1 MKRLL
6 YSEFATDDLKGILDY
21 IARDK
26 PIAARAFVDAIIGT
40 CHLIAENPE
49 MGMQR
54 EDLAPALRMFTHRG
68 YGIYYRNL
76 DTEVMIERVL
86 HPSLDVRRQ
95 SFGDYGDEP

>member
-6 YSEFATDDLKGILDY
+6 YSDLATGDLKVILGF

-26 PIAARAFVDAIIGT
+26 PIAARSFINAIIET
-40 CHLIAENPE
+40 CHLIAENPD
-49 MGMQR
+49 MGMRR
-54 EDLAPALRMFTHRG
+54 EDLAPTLRMFTHRG

-76 DTEVMIERVL
+76 DTEVTIERVL

-95 SFGDYGDEP
+95 VFGRS

>member
-6 YSEFATDDLKGILDY
+6 YSDLAIDDLKGILDY

-26 PIAARAFVDAIIGT
+26 PIAATAFIDGIIDT
-40 CHLIAENPE
+40 CRLISQNPE
-49 MGMQR
+49 IGMRR
-54 EDLAPALRMFTHRG
+54 EDLAADLRLFTHRG

-76 DTEVMIERVL
+76 DTEVRIARVL

-95 SFGDYGDEP
+95 TFGN

>member
-21 IARDK
+21 IAADK
-26 PIAARAFVDAIIGT
+26 PVASRTFVDAIIET
-40 CHLIAENPE
+40 CHMISKNPE
-49 MGMQR
+49 IGMRR

-76 DTEVMIERVL
+76 DTEVLIERVL

-95 SFGDYGDEP
+95 SFGEP

>member
-6 YSEFATDDLKGILDY
+6 YSELATKDLKGILDY

-26 PIAARAFVDAIIGT
+26 PIAARSLIEVVIET
-40 CHLIAENPE
+40 CHLIAGNPE
-49 MGMQR
+49 MGMRR
-54 EDLAPALRMFTHRG
+54 EDLAPALRMFTYRG

-76 DTEVMIERVL
+76 DTEVMTERVL

-95 SFGDYGDEP
+95 TFGEI

>member
-6 YSEFATDDLKGILDY
+6 YSDFATDDLKAILDF

-26 PIAARAFVDAIIGT
+26 PLAARSFIDAIIET

-49 MGMQR
+49 MGMRR
-54 EDLAPALRMFTHRG
+54 EDLAPTLRMFTHRG

-76 DTEVMIERVL
+76 DTEVLIERVL

-95 SFGDYGDEP
+95 SFGRS

>member
-26 PIAARAFVDAIIGT
+26 PIAARSFIDAIIET

-49 MGMQR
+49 MGMRR

-76 DTEVMIERVL
+76 DTELLIERVL
-86 HPSLDVRRQ
+86 QPSLDIQ
-95 SFGDYGDEP
+95 HQGFGHP

>member
-6 YSEFATDDLKGILDY
+6 YSDFATDDLKGILDF
-21 IARDK
+21 IAQDK
-26 PIAARAFVDAIIGT
+26 PIAARSFIDAIIET

-49 MGMQR
+49 LGMRR
-54 EDLAPALRMFTHRG
+54 EDLAPTLRMFTHRG

-76 DTEVMIERVL
+76 DAEVMIERVL

-95 SFGDYGDEP
+95 SFGRG